1 MDLWTRD
8 HVLMG
13 QDLEN
18 LRQIC
23 LFIIGIYYK
32 QWFHIKRD
40 HKLVDGSHHMLRQVQ
55 LVAKYCSAKVRVVV
69 DQYITRS
76 SYFAHPELLLIS
88 LLTSTN
94 EKDRHFAVKT
104 MVGEKKREGW
114 IRCSEESRKVL
125 KKPQSKADYKALFDF
140 PLD

>member
-8 HVLMG
+8 HGLRG

-55 LVAKYCSAKVRVVV
+55 LVSNYFSAKVRAVVN
-69 DQYITRS
+69 
-76 SYFAHPELLLIS
+76 HPELLLIS
-88 LLTSTN
+88 LLTSTD

-104 MVGEKKREGW
+104 SDRKSGRGPSLETPSLG
-114 IRCSEESRKVL
+114 SSRLLLSTLRL
-125 KKPQSKADYKALFDF
+125 KS
-140 PLD
+140 